1 VIVRRV
7 VPLLA
12 VLGAVALGVTG
23 CGDEPSSMG
32 VAHIE
37 SKVAHPRATEAEG
50 VAGAEIIT
58 HVGAELYRP
67 IAAAAGD
74 GNVAYSPLS
83 IGVTLGMARAGSDGE
98 SAMQLD
104 TFFGDAD
111 PATLHRSLNG
121 AAESL
126 QQLAGPVQLPSG
138 ELADIELTN
147 ANALW
152 GQSGAEWQPAFLDEL
167 RRGYDASMWTADYVG
182 DAERARLEINDWVAA
197 RTREQITDLIPQG
210 VLDADTR
217 LVLTNA
223 VYFKAPWNEELDVVE
238 QDQPFTTAAGDTV
251 DAPFL
256 ETAETLPYQ
265 DGDGWQAVTLPYGGA
280 KLGMTFI
287 VPDEGELA
295 AFEEALDAEL
305 LHQAVTG
312 GEPTQVDLSLPRF
325 DLDQRTAIGDVLR
338 ELGVTAPFTTKTD
351 FEPMSTDPLVQP
363 LHLSDVLH
371 QATVTIDEHGTEAAA
386 ATAAVF
392 ETVGG
397 AVGGV
402 ELAID
407 RPFLFVIHDAA
418 NGTPLFI
425 GRVADPTAA

>member
-1 VIVRRV
+1 VTVRRV
-7 VPLLA
+7 LPMLTAVGLLA
-12 VLGAVALGVTG
+12 LGTAG

-32 VAHIE
+32 IAHIE

-58 HVGAELYRP
+58 HVGAELYGP
-67 IAAAAGD
+67 IARAAAD

-83 IGVTLGMARAGSDGE
+83 IGVTLGMARAGADGE
-98 SAMQLD
+98 SAEQLD
-104 TFFGDAD
+104 AFFGDAD

-152 GQSGAEWQPAFLDEL
+152 GQSGAEWQPTFLDEL
-167 RRGYDASMWTADYVG
+167 RRGYDASMWTADYLN
-182 DAERARLEINDWVAA
+182 DAERARFEINDWVAS
-197 RTREQITDLIPQG
+197 RTGEEITDLIPQG
-210 VLDADTR
+210 VLDDDTR

-223 VYFKAPWNEELDVVE
+223 VYFAAPWNEELDVVE
-238 QDQPFTTAAGDTV
+238 EDQPFTTAAGGTV

-256 ETAETLPYQ
+256 STTEQLVHQ
-265 DGDGWQAVTLPYGGA
+265 QGDRWQAVTLPYGGA
-280 KLGMTFI
+280 KLAMTFI

-295 AFEEALDAEL
+295 AFEEALDADL

-312 GEPTQVDLSLPRF
+312 GEPTTVDLTLPRF
-325 DLDQRTAIGDVLR
+325 DLDQRAAVGDVLR
-338 ELGVTAPFTTKTD
+338 DLGVTAPFDTKTD

-363 LHLSDVLH
+363 LRLSDVLH
-371 QATVTIDEHGTEAAA
+371 QATVTIDERGTEAAA

-397 AVGGV
+397 AIGGV
-402 ELAID
+402 ELDID
-407 RPFLFVIHDAA
+407 RPFLFVIHDTA

-425 GRVADPTAA
+425 GRVTDPTVA